1 MRLPRVGPA
10 AYARFVARFGAP
22 EAVFAAGEDGWR
34 AAGLGSEW
42 VARLRAPPWRQVD
55 EDLRWLEAPERHL
68 LLQGQ
73 PDYPA
78 LLAQIVDPPPLLF
91 VTGDPAALHTPAI
104 AIVGSRRPTPEG
116 QRTAFDF
123 ARTLAR
129 SGLTI
134 VSGLA
139 IGIDATAHEG
149 ALAGDGLT
157 VAVCGAGPDRIYPA
171 RHTALARRMLAE
183 GALVTEFPPGT
194 PPLPANFP
202 RRNRILSG
210 LTHGV
215 LVVEAAERS
224 GSLITARLAADQGR
238 EVFAVPGSIR
248 NPLARGCHRLLRQGA
263 VLVETASEVLAEL
276 PALGRQLDVVPASS
290 PPSPGVPDVDPALPA
305 PSQRTLQ
312 AMGFEPVSVDVL
324 VARTA
329 LTVDAL
335 SSILLELE
343 LQGHVLAIPGG
354 LYSRVVQGSE

>member
-10 AYARFVARFGAP
+10 AYARFVARFGTP
-22 EAVFAAGEDGWR
+22 EAVFAAGEEGWR
-34 AAGLGSEW
+34 AAGLGPVW
-42 VARLRAPPWRQVD
+42 VERLRAPPWQQVD
-55 EDLRWLEAPERHL
+55 QDLRWLEAPAHHL

-78 LLAQIVDPPPLLF
+78 LLAEIPDPPPLLF
-91 VTGDPAALHTPAI
+91 VTGDPAALHTPSI

-116 QRTAFDF
+116 QRTACDF
-123 ARTLAR
+123 ARALAR

-134 VSGLA
+134 ASGLA
-139 IGIDATAHEG
+139 IGIDAAAHEG
-149 ALAGDGLT
+149 ALAAQGSTL
-157 VAVCGAGPDRIYPA
+157 AVCGAGPDRIYPA
-171 RHTALARRMLAE
+171 RHAGLARRIVAE

-210 LTHGV
+210 LAHGV

-224 GSLITARLAADQGR
+224 GSLITARLAAEQGR

-276 PALGRQLDVVPASS
+276 PALGRQLEPASPAPAHVVPAA
-290 PPSPGVPDVDPALPA
+290 DPTLSAPA
-305 PSQRTLQ
+305 RHTLQ

>member
-1 MRLPRVGPA
+1 M
-10 AYARFVARFGAP
+10 
-22 EAVFAAGEDGWR
+22 FAAGEDGWR
-34 AAGLGSEW
+34 AAGLGPAWIE
-42 VARLRAPPWRQVD
+42 RLRAPPWRQVD
-55 EDLRWLEAPERHL
+55 DDLRWLEAPAHHL
-68 LLQGQ
+68 LLQGE

-78 LLAQIVDPPPLLF
+78 LLAEIVDPPPLLF
-91 VTGDPAALHTPAI
+91 VTGDPAALHAPSV

-123 ARTLAR
+123 ARTLAH

-134 VSGLA
+134 ASGLA
-139 IGIDATAHEG
+139 IGIDAAAHEG
-149 ALAGDGLT
+149 ALAAGGIT
-157 VAVCGAGPDRIYPA
+157 VAVCGAGPDRIYPS
-171 RHTALARRMLAE
+171 RHAALARRVSAE
-183 GALVTEFPPGT
+183 GALVTEFPVGT

-210 LTHGV
+210 LSHGV

-224 GSLITARLAADQGR
+224 GSLITARLAGEQGR

-263 VLVETASEVLAEL
+263 VLVETPDEVLAEL
-276 PALGRQLDVVPASS
+276 PALGRELDVA
-290 PPSPGVPDVDPALPA
+290 PPSPAPSPAVSGLDPALPA

-343 LQGHVLAIPGG
+343 LQGHVLAVPGG